1 MNILQTT
8 DLKKYYGTE
17 PNITKALDGVTLS
30 IEEGEFVAIVGTS
43 GSGKSTLLNMMGGL
57 DTPTSGSI
65 KVKGKELSK
74 LKDEQLTIF
83 RRRNIGFIFQN
94 YNLVPV
100 LNVYENIVLPVELD
114 GDTVDK
120 RFMDEVVKMLALDGK
135 LNSMPNNLSGGQ
147 QQRVAIARA
156 LVSKPAIILADEPT
170 GNLDSRTS
178 SDVLGLLKV
187 TSQKFH
193 QTLVMITHNNEIA
206 QLADRIIRIED
217 GKIAQRQ
224 GVTLMDDI
232 LFGNNNQATINRLAK
247 RSYRANKQ
255 RNVFVTI
262 ALFLTAFMITSVFSL
277 GCSYFETY
285 QMQQIRA
292 MGTTADVAITSLS
305 EEQYEELS
313 RSGLVSVVGV
323 SQRLGSIDTSG
334 MDDALLSITWIDET
348 EWQEHRVPTI
358 SDIHG
363 DYPQAK
369 NEIMLPTWALRAMGI
384 DDPQIGMNISL
395 SYQLGTDYQYISDEF
410 VLSGYYTD
418 YSASRAGNR
427 GAAYV
432 SELFATQTGLP
443 FDSVSTAMISFSDD
457 SNALRS
463 CEKLKRKISFTESQ
477 SFEIVPIAQSNSAT
491 IVLPLAAI
499 IVFIII
505 SGYLL
510 IYNILYISISRDTQ
524 FYGQL
529 KTIGTTKRQI
539 KRIVRSQIFRT
550 AVIGI
555 PSGLIVGGIVSLGL
569 VPFAMNMMYSS
580 DTDLGEIVSFSPII
594 FAGAAIFTFF
604 TAIIG
609 SMKPAKIAASIS
621 PVAASRYTEA
631 NTRSYRD
638 HKSHRTKLSRMARD
652 NIFRNPKSAFLTFA
666 SLFLGLILFLVSA
679 GLLSSLSPD
688 NFVNQ
693 WGESDF
699 ALTYSISEEG
709 NLLSDEMLQQ
719 IETMQGIENLRVT
732 YSASPWPTMDVIYD
746 ENVFG
751 KYIDSLDGV
760 SGLDF
765 SNAETRKNYTDNF
778 WSGVYGIDSRYIEE
792 LNKTLDK
799 PIDLT
804 AFEKGE
810 LVVLSAMT
818 DDEGNLLIQPGQA
831 ITVVGESGEQVF
843 TVATGFLDADF
854 QSGRGNERGTAPDLY
869 ISEQALEKL
878 SGETKIF
885 RIAFDTIDSSYD
897 KGIMEQLQ
905 SITASSPGIT
915 ILSRYEKQQEMAGY
929 LLTSRIIAAGLSAVF
944 LLIGIMNFINTM
956 VVSVNTRKHEFATLE
971 SIGMTKKQIRNVL
984 LWEGGYYWSISF
996 LLLATL
1002 GTAIYIPIYSA
1013 FRKMV
1018 PYAAF
1023 HYPVFSLLVVAAI
1036 VLLVCLA
1043 TPVITFMQNV
1053 KQSVVERLRQN

>member
-1 MNILQTT
+1 
-8 DLKKYYGTE
+8 
-17 PNITKALDGVTLS
+17 
-30 IEEGEFVAIVGTS
+30 
-43 GSGKSTLLNMMGGL
+43 
-57 DTPTSGSI
+57 
-65 KVKGKELSK
+65 
-74 LKDEQLTIF
+74 
-83 RRRNIGFIFQN
+83 
-94 YNLVPV
+94 
-100 LNVYENIVLPVELD
+100 
-114 GDTVDK
+114 
-120 RFMDEVVKMLALDGK
+120 
-135 LNSMPNNLSGGQ
+135 
-147 QQRVAIARA
+147 
-156 LVSKPAIILADEPT
+156 
-170 GNLDSRTS
+170 
-178 SDVLGLLKV
+178 
-187 TSQKFH
+187 
-193 QTLVMITHNNEIA
+193 
-206 QLADRIIRIED
+206 
-217 GKIAQRQ
+217 
-224 GVTLMDDI
+224 
-232 LFGNNNQATINRLAK
+232 
-247 RSYRANKQ
+247 
-255 RNVFVTI
+255 
-262 ALFLTAFMITSVFSL
+262 
-277 GCSYFETY
+277 
-285 QMQQIRA
+285 
-292 MGTTADVAITSLS
+292 
-305 EEQYEELS
+305 
-313 RSGLVSVVGV
+313 
-323 SQRLGSIDTSG
+323 
-334 MDDALLSITWIDET
+334 
-348 EWQEHRVPTI
+348 
-358 SDIHG
+358 
-363 DYPQAK
+363 
-369 NEIMLPTWALRAMGI
+369 NEIMLPTWALRAMGV
-384 DDPQIGMNISL
+384 DDPQIGMIISL
-395 SYQLGTDYQYISDEF
+395 SYQLGTDYQYSSDEF

-477 SFEIVPIAQSNSAT
+477 SFEIVPIAQSNSTT

-984 LWEGGYYWSISF
+984 LWEGVYYWSISF

-1013 FRKMV
+1013 FRRMV
-1018 PYAAF
+1018 PYAA
-1023 HYPVFSLLVVAAI
+1023 
-1036 VLLVCLA
+1036 
-1043 TPVITFMQNV
+1043 
-1053 KQSVVERLRQN
+1053 

>member
-1 MNILQTT
+1 MGAILKMKECDTMRILVVE
-8 DLKKYYGTE
+8 D
-17 PNITKALDGVTLS
+17 DR
-30 IEEGEFVAIVGTS
+30 
-43 GSGKSTLLNMMGGL
+43 LLNNTL
-57 DTPTSGSI
+57 C
-65 KVKGKELSK
+65 
-74 LKDEQLTIF
+74 
-83 RRRNIGFIFQN
+83 
-94 YNLVPV
+94 YNLNTAGYTVDSALTKSV
-100 LNVYENIVLPVELD
+100 ASSFLTKQDYDLIVLDVNLPD
-114 GDTVDK
+114 GNGFDFCREIKERRPDTV
-120 RFMDEVVKMLALDGK
+120 
-135 LNSMPNNLSGGQ
+135 
-147 QQRVAIARA
+147 
-156 LVSKPAIILADEPT
+156 II
-170 GNLDSRTS
+170 
-178 SDVLGLLKV
+178 
-187 TSQKFH
+187 
-193 QTLVMITHNNEIA
+193 
-206 QLADRIIRIED
+206 
-217 GKIAQRQ
+217 
-224 GVTLMDDI
+224 
-232 LFGNNNQATINRLAK
+232 
-247 RSYRANKQ
+247 
-255 RNVFVTI
+255 
-262 ALFLTAFMITSVFSL
+262 FLTANDMESDMLKGYELGAEDYVTKPFPMSVFQKKLAVVL
-277 GCSYFETY
+277 GRLTKQYGGDTY
-285 QMQQIRA
+285 ED
-292 MGTTADVAITSLS
+292 GTLTINFSEMSATLS
-305 EEQYEELS
+305 GKPLTFTPLEY
-313 RSGLVSVVGV
+313 
-323 SQRLGSIDTSG
+323 RLLKIL
-334 MDDALLSITWIDET
+334 M
-348 EWQEHRVPTI
+348 
-358 SDIHG
+358 
-363 DYPQAK
+363 K
-369 NEIMLPTWALRAMGI
+369 N
-384 DDPQIGMNISL
+384 PQIVLTRQVLLEKLWDADGNFVDEHALTAAISRVRNKIE
-395 SYQLGTDYQYISDEF
+395 TPDRQYIKT
-410 VLSGYYTD
+410 V
-418 YSASRAGNR
+418 
-427 GAAYV
+427 
-432 SELFATQTGLP
+432 
-443 FDSVSTAMISFSDD
+443 
-457 SNALRS
+457 
-463 CEKLKRKISFTESQ
+463 
-477 SFEIVPIAQSNSAT
+477 
-491 IVLPLAAI
+491 
-499 IVFIII
+499 
-505 SGYLL
+505 
-510 IYNILYISISRDTQ
+510 
-524 FYGQL
+524 YG
-529 KTIGTTKRQI
+529 IGTTKRQI

-751 KYIDSLDGV
+751 KYIDSLDGI

-854 QSGRGNERGTAPDLY
+854 QNGRGNERGTAPDLY
-869 ISEQALEKL
+869 ISEQAIEKL

-1013 FRKMV
+1013 FRRMV

-1023 HYPVFSLLVVAAI
+1023 HYPVISLLVVAAI

>member
-217 GKIAQRQ
+217 GKIAQLQ
-224 GVTLMDDI
+224 GGTLMDDI

-313 RSGLVSVVGV
+313 RSSLVSVVGV

-477 SFEIVPIAQSNSAT
+477 SFEIVPIAQSNSTT

-869 ISEQALEKL
+869 ISEQAIEKL

-1013 FRKMV
+1013 FRRMV

-1023 HYPVFSLLVVAAI
+1023 HYPVISLLVVAAI

>member
-1 MNILQTT
+1 
-8 DLKKYYGTE
+8 
-17 PNITKALDGVTLS
+17 
-30 IEEGEFVAIVGTS
+30 
-43 GSGKSTLLNMMGGL
+43 
-57 DTPTSGSI
+57 
-65 KVKGKELSK
+65 
-74 LKDEQLTIF
+74 
-83 RRRNIGFIFQN
+83 
-94 YNLVPV
+94 
-100 LNVYENIVLPVELD
+100 
-114 GDTVDK
+114 
-120 RFMDEVVKMLALDGK
+120 
-135 LNSMPNNLSGGQ
+135 
-147 QQRVAIARA
+147 
-156 LVSKPAIILADEPT
+156 
-170 GNLDSRTS
+170 
-178 SDVLGLLKV
+178 
-187 TSQKFH
+187 
-193 QTLVMITHNNEIA
+193 
-206 QLADRIIRIED
+206 
-217 GKIAQRQ
+217 
-224 GVTLMDDI
+224 MDDI

-313 RSGLVSVVGV
+313 RSSLVSVVGV

-477 SFEIVPIAQSNSAT
+477 SFEIVPIAQSNSTT

-499 IVFIII
+499 
-505 SGYLL
+505 
-510 IYNILYISISRDTQ
+510 ISISRDTQ

-569 VPFAMNMMYSS
+569 VPFAMNMMCSS

-631 NTRSYRD
+631 NTRSY
-638 HKSHRTKLSRMARD
+638 
-652 NIFRNPKSAFLTFA
+652 
-666 SLFLGLILFLVSA
+666 
-679 GLLSSLSPD
+679 
-688 NFVNQ
+688 
-693 WGESDF
+693 
-699 ALTYSISEEG
+699 
-709 NLLSDEMLQQ
+709 
-719 IETMQGIENLRVT
+719 
-732 YSASPWPTMDVIYD
+732 
-746 ENVFG
+746 
-751 KYIDSLDGV
+751 
-760 SGLDF
+760 
-765 SNAETRKNYTDNF
+765 
-778 WSGVYGIDSRYIEE
+778 
-792 LNKTLDK
+792 
-799 PIDLT
+799 
-804 AFEKGE
+804 
-810 LVVLSAMT
+810 
-818 DDEGNLLIQPGQA
+818 
-831 ITVVGESGEQVF
+831 
-843 TVATGFLDADF
+843 
-854 QSGRGNERGTAPDLY
+854 
-869 ISEQALEKL
+869 
-878 SGETKIF
+878 
-885 RIAFDTIDSSYD
+885 
-897 KGIMEQLQ
+897 
-905 SITASSPGIT
+905 
-915 ILSRYEKQQEMAGY
+915 
-929 LLTSRIIAAGLSAVF
+929 
-944 LLIGIMNFINTM
+944 
-956 VVSVNTRKHEFATLE
+956 
-971 SIGMTKKQIRNVL
+971 
-984 LWEGGYYWSISF
+984 
-996 LLLATL
+996 
-1002 GTAIYIPIYSA
+1002 
-1013 FRKMV
+1013 
-1018 PYAAF
+1018 
-1023 HYPVFSLLVVAAI
+1023 
-1036 VLLVCLA
+1036 
-1043 TPVITFMQNV
+1043 
-1053 KQSVVERLRQN
+1053 

>member
-1 MNILQTT
+1 
-8 DLKKYYGTE
+8 
-17 PNITKALDGVTLS
+17 
-30 IEEGEFVAIVGTS
+30 
-43 GSGKSTLLNMMGGL
+43 
-57 DTPTSGSI
+57 
-65 KVKGKELSK
+65 
-74 LKDEQLTIF
+74 
-83 RRRNIGFIFQN
+83 
-94 YNLVPV
+94 
-100 LNVYENIVLPVELD
+100 
-114 GDTVDK
+114 
-120 RFMDEVVKMLALDGK
+120 
-135 LNSMPNNLSGGQ
+135 
-147 QQRVAIARA
+147 
-156 LVSKPAIILADEPT
+156 
-170 GNLDSRTS
+170 
-178 SDVLGLLKV
+178 
-187 TSQKFH
+187 
-193 QTLVMITHNNEIA
+193 
-206 QLADRIIRIED
+206 
-217 GKIAQRQ
+217 
-224 GVTLMDDI
+224 MDDI

-313 RSGLVSVVGV
+313 RSSLVSVVGV

-369 NEIMLPTWALRAMGI
+369 NEIMLSTWALRAMGI
-384 DDPQIGMNISL
+384 DDPQIGMN
-395 SYQLGTDYQYISDEF
+395 
-410 VLSGYYTD
+410 
-418 YSASRAGNR
+418 
-427 GAAYV
+427 
-432 SELFATQTGLP
+432 
-443 FDSVSTAMISFSDD
+443 
-457 SNALRS
+457 
-463 CEKLKRKISFTESQ
+463 
-477 SFEIVPIAQSNSAT
+477 
-491 IVLPLAAI
+491 
-499 IVFIII
+499 
-505 SGYLL
+505 
-510 IYNILYISISRDTQ
+510 
-524 FYGQL
+524 
-529 KTIGTTKRQI
+529 
-539 KRIVRSQIFRT
+539 
-550 AVIGI
+550 
-555 PSGLIVGGIVSLGL
+555 
-569 VPFAMNMMYSS
+569 
-580 DTDLGEIVSFSPII
+580 
-594 FAGAAIFTFF
+594 
-604 TAIIG
+604 
-609 SMKPAKIAASIS
+609 
-621 PVAASRYTEA
+621 
-631 NTRSYRD
+631 
-638 HKSHRTKLSRMARD
+638 

-679 GLLSSLSPD
+679 GLLSSLSPN

-818 DDEGNLLIQPGQA
+818 DDEGKLLIQPGQA

-869 ISEQALEKL
+869 ISEQAIEKL

-1002 GTAIYIPIYSA
+1002 GTAIYIPIYSV

-1023 HYPVFSLLVVAAI
+1023 SYPVIPLLSVAAI
-1036 VLLVCLA
+1036 VLLVCFV
-1043 TPVITFMQNV
+1043 TPVITFKQGV
-1053 KQSVVERLRQN
+1053 KESVVERLRQN